1 MPNPFSNRKKVRGW
15 KRRIRQLE
23 RFRLA
28 HRALDVEALRAAER
42 AYVKIWLDPWSRLVP
57 RNPPYWYRRRILAAL
72 IDIHASWR
80 QALEA
85 AGVPYSLELW
95 LFHPDFHKTQVVAA
109 TGSLLKFYDNVF
121 ERAEDG
127 SPRPP
132 ALYDDPAY
140 DLDRLQWRPGTEV
153 YVKLKSID
161 VVEPED
167 EAWLLRAADRVQT
180 SKYTGDT
187 MYIFEMGSVWQGSLP
202 ADPST

>member
-1 MPNPFSNRKKVRGW
+1 MPTFTNRKKVRGW

-42 AYVKIWLDPWSRLVP
+42 QYVKIWLDPWNRLVP
-57 RNPPYWYRRRILAAL
+57 RNPPCWYRRRILAAF

-85 AGVPYSLELW
+85 AGEPYSLELW

-109 TGSLLKFYDNVF
+109 TGSLLRFYDNAF
-121 ERAEDG
+121 ERAEDRP
-127 SPRPP
+127 PRPP

-140 DLDRLQWRPGTEV
+140 DLDRFQWRPGTEV

-161 VVEPED
+161 VVEPGD
-167 EAWLLRAADRVQT
+167 EAWLLREADRVQT

-187 MYIFEMGSVWQGSLP
+187 MYIFEMGSVWQGSLR
-202 ADPST
+202 DGPST